1 MTTGNTGYVPPVLP
15 QTLVNNLNINN
26 PWWNDREFPRIPP
39 TRRHLVQRISHRID
53 ADIAPIVAIRG
64 PRQVGKS
71 TMQLQIISDLLDE
84 GVPPR
89 HIMRV
94 QFDELTYADPVEQP
108 ILQIV

>member
-26 PWWNDREFPRIPP
+26 PWWNDREFPQTPP
-39 TRRHLVQRISHRID
+39 TRRNLVQRIRRYID
-53 ADIAPIVAIRG
+53 ANIAPIVAIRG

-71 TMQLQIISDLLDE
+71 TMQLQVISDLLDE

-89 HIMRV
+89 NIMRV
-94 QFDELTYADPVEQP
+94 QFDELTYATSIE
-108 ILQIV
+108 